1 MKAQIGLLCIA
12 LRMFFDLAVDGDNFG
27 GMVLDKS
34 YGVGGR
40 QQTFFHRM
48 RKDKVH
54 GVCPWTLAEINCGD
68 RI

>member
-12 LRMFFDLAVDGDNFG
+12 LLMFFDLAVDCVNFG
-27 GMVLDKS
+27 GMVLDKW
-34 YGVGGR
+34 YGVGGQ

-54 GVCPWTLAEINCGD
+54 GLYPWTLTDINCGD